1 MPLTNPT
8 SYLRLLYL
16 MHSPVE
22 VTLPNGEWGYACD
35 ICGNYGF
42 ICGFIC
48 GQSVANLW
56 PICGQS
62 VAKSVDTL

>member
-42 ICGFIC
+42 PC
-48 GQSVANLW
+48 
-56 PICGQS
+56 
-62 VAKSVDTL
+62 DTSKLVLGGIEASNG